1 VTLLRST
8 LTHLRLRAAGC
19 AAGLFLL
26 LFGGGL
32 GAVAQTPDSAP
43 AREGKSAIRDGT
55 TPVSVE
61 QLLRRMQRLE
71 DQNAKMAKENAQ
83 IVSENRSLREHVNE
97 LTRHYD
103 GLRRQ
108 VEELKPP
115 SQLPAPVP
123 VQGWPVANGAQS
135 GEFSIFPPVDFGPD
149 SVLPQEGSKSR
160 LPGHDDAA
168 FPGPEQPGGQD
179 RRFYSKFL
187 VGDYDTDLGQ
197 YVLVRPLDSQQ
208 TPFELRLDFFN
219 QARYTNFDRSVRTW
233 TDSTGAR
240 LPVNNY
246 SSVEVTRNFV
256 QFQGFALDPKLQ
268 FTAIMFSST
277 AFNDTVFLGWMN
289 YHFNDAFDLRIGNWL
304 VPGTREWYESFR
316 WTLGGDRLMATT
328 FFRPN
333 ISPGIWAQGEP
344 IENLHYVA
352 MYANSLNRFNQGVER
367 IGPGGAFGGTVWLE
381 PIGRFGLGPSDNEYH
396 ERWTPRIGTS
406 LAVSRETNQGIA
418 SPATSNPEDTIL
430 RLSDGTS
437 LFRPGALGPNV
448 LLSSAAVQVWTI
460 DAAFKYRG
468 FGLSTEYFLRWIDG
482 FDYRGGRPAVHS
494 LFDYGALVQ
503 GGYYL
508 LPTTLETFARSSFVN
523 GRFGGG
529 YEVGGGVNW
538 YVRGRREC
546 RLTFEVLEISHSPA
560 QNILTGYRAGESGT
574 LYQLQWLVDF

>member
-1 VTLLRST
+1 MTLLRSI
-8 LTHLRLRAAGC
+8 LTHLRPRAARC
-19 AAGLFLL
+19 VAGLLL
-26 LFGGGL
+26 LLIRGGPGV
-32 GAVAQTPDSAP
+32 VAQTPDSAP
-43 AREGKSAIRDGT
+43 AREGKTTTADGT
-55 TPVSVE
+55 TTVSVE

-71 DQNAKMAKENAQ
+71 EENAKMAKENAQ
-83 IVSENRSLREHVNE
+83 IVTENKSLREHVNE
-97 LTRHYD
+97 LRRHYD

-108 VEELKPP
+108 VEELKPQSESP
-115 SQLPAPVP
+115 ATLPERGSPVTHE
-123 VQGWPVANGAQS
+123 AQS
-135 GEFSIFPPVDFGPD
+135 GESSILPPVNFGPE
-149 SVLPQEGSKSR
+149 SLWPQQGLNSR
-160 LPGHDDAA
+160 LPEQRVGSS
-168 FPGPEQPGGQD
+168 PGPEEPGGQD
-179 RRFYSKFL
+179 RPSYSNFL
-187 VGDYDTDLGQ
+187 VGNYDTDLGEF
-197 YVLVRPLDSQQ
+197 VLVRPSDAQA

-246 SSVEVTRNFV
+246 NSVEVTRNFIV
-256 QFQGFALDPKLQ
+256 FQGFALDPKLQ
-268 FTAIMFSST
+268 FTAILFSST
-277 AFNDTVFLGWMN
+277 ALNDTVFLGWMN

-316 WTLGGDRLMATT
+316 WTLGADRLMATT

-367 IGPGGAFGGTVWLE
+367 IGPGGAFGGTAWWE
-381 PIGRFGLGPSDNEYH
+381 PMGPFGLGPSDNECH
-396 ERWTPRIGTS
+396 QRWTPRIGTS
-406 LAVSRETNQGIA
+406 LAVSRETNQGFA
-418 SPATSNPEDTIL
+418 PPSTENPEDTIL
-430 RLSDGTS
+430 RLSDGTP
-437 LFRPGALGPNV
+437 LFRPGALGANV

-460 DAAFKYRG
+460 DAAMKYRG

-508 LPTTLETFARSSFVN
+508 VPKKLETFARSSFVY

-529 YEVGGGVNW
+529 FEVGGGVNW

-560 QNILTGYRAGESGT
+560 ENILTGYRAGESGT
-574 LYQLQWLVDF
+574 LFQLQWLVDF